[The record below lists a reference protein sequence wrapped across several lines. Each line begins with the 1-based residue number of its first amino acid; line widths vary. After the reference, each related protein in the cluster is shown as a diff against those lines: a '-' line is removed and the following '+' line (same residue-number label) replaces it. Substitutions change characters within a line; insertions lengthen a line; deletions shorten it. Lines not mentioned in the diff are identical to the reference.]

1 MSQKIDDKI
10 MMLGQMILSDIFIS
24 SVIEFCKYEL
34 NIINYW
40 KIIPGLLCETSIN
53 VFHINDS

>member
-10 MMLGQMILSDIFIS
+10 MMLGQMILSDIFIR

-34 NIINYW
+34 NIYW